1 MNIELLYYQ
10 EIRNCKRLS
19 PDEEK
24 SLFERLYAGDSAARE
39 CLIHSYLR
47 LVVNM
52 ARHPKFTRLAELM
65 DLIQEGNMG
74 LIQAIDSYD
83 PSSGSS
89 FVAFAMVCIRNRI
102 VSFIQQS
109 GKLLFVLDAPIFE
122 DAEEYITRADIVM
135 DEASILGD
143 ASFMMA
149 DEAMVFAQG
158 RSTLLQALEHLP
170 SREREVLRLLYGI
183 GVRKPMSLQAVG
195 LLLGV
200 SNARVCQ
207 IRDEALAKLPNL
219 LTNYQSSLGCS

>member
-10 EIRNCKRLS
+10 DIRNFKRLS
-19 PDEEK
+19 PDEEHL
-24 SLFERLYAGDSAARE
+24 LFKRLHAGDSAARE

-65 DLIQEGNMG
+65 DLIQEGNIG

-122 DAEEYITRADIVM
+122 DAEEYITRADMVM

-143 ASFMMA
+143 ASFMTA
-149 DEAMVFAQG
+149 EEALLQKQH
-158 RSTLLQALEHLP
+158 RSVLLQALEQLP

-207 IRDEALAKLPNL
+207 IRDEALVKLPKL
-219 LTNYQSSLGCS
+219 LTNYQSS